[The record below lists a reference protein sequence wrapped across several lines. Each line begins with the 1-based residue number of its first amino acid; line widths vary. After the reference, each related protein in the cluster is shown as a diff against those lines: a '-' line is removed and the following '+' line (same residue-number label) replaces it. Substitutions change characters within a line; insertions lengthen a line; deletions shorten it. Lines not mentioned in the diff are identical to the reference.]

1 MVKKLR
7 LKTNKELKSTFGID
21 KAEKLS
27 KNTYR
32 QTAPIMNEAFND
44 PDVNKAVKRTANKT
58 SKVIKKEA
66 LPTAVT
72 LGLPVAQIGAT
83 ALGTYLT
90 GNPMVG
96 EMMGDFGGKV
106 AKGYIPDKYQSK
118 NKYVNLLSEGIG
130 QIPGMM
136 SGEVDPQDMYNLGN
150 EFMGNL
156 QSDIFKGKKQGGD
169 DYYTPYDMQMEQIMN
184 PFIPQTQPQSQPPAN
199 NQPLSYTQKT
209 DNIAN
214 IPTYTGDDD
223 TYDDEIMIKTTPFQ
237 QKEGSSMGLMG
248 SGRKKKKRG
257 RPKKNNTIIHKVE
270 IIKKSPHEKFQGA
283 NNASLK
289 QLLDAQEMT
298 KQKNLHQN
306 LNDMTNY
313 IKNDMNALKQNMLK
327 LEQER
332 NFYRGALGP

>member
-1 MVKKLR
+1 MVRKLK
-7 LKTNKELKSTFGID
+7 LKSNRELKSTFGID
-21 KAEKLS
+21 KAEKLA
-27 KNTYR
+27 KKTYK
-32 QTAPIMNEAFND
+32 QAAPVLNEAFND
-44 PDVNKAVKRTANKT
+44 PDVNKAVKRAANKT
-58 SKVIKKEA
+58 SRVIKKEA

-72 LGLPVAQIGAT
+72 LGLPVAQMGAT

-106 AKGYIPDKYQSK
+106 AKGYIPDKYESQ
-118 NKYVNLLSEGIG
+118 NKYINLLSEGIG

-156 QSDIFKGKKQGGD
+156 QNDIFKGKKQGGN

-184 PFIPQTQPQSQPPAN
+184 PYMPQSQSQSQSLVT

-214 IPTYTGDDD
+214 TPTYVGDDD

-248 SGRKKKKRG
+248 AGVRRKRG
-257 RPKKNNTIIHKVE
+257 RPRKSETVMKVE
-270 IIKKSPHEKFQGA
+270 IIKKNPYRQFSGA
-283 NNASLK
+283 RNKSLE
-289 QLLDAQEMT
+289 QLLEANEYKQSQMT
-298 KQKNLHQN
+298 K
-306 LNDMTNY
+306 
-313 IKNDMNALKQNMLK
+313 KQM
-327 LEQER
+327 EQFMKR
-332 NFYRGALGP
+332 SGHLFDALGI

>member
-21 KAEKLS
+21 KAEKLA

-32 QTAPIMNEAFND
+32 QAAPVMNEAFND
-44 PDVNKAVKRTANKT
+44 PDVNKAVKRVANKT

-72 LGLPVAQIGAT
+72 LGLPVAQMGAT

-96 EMMGDFGGKV
+96 EKMGDFGGKV
-106 AKGYIPDKYQSK
+106 AKGYIPDKYQSQ

-156 QSDIFKGKKQGGD
+156 QSDIFKGKKQGGH
-169 DYYTPYDMQMEQIMN
+169 DYNTPYDMEMEQIMN
-184 PFIPQTQPQSQPPAN
+184 PFIPQSQSQSQSTAN

-248 SGRKKKKRG
+248 AGVRRKRG
-257 RPKKNNTIIHKVE
+257 RPRKNETVMKVE
-270 IIKKSPHEKFQGA
+270 IIKKSPSTKFSGA
-283 NNASLK
+283 RNKSLE
-289 QLLDAQEMT
+289 QLLEANEYKQSQMT
-298 KQKNLHQN
+298 K
-306 LNDMTNY
+306 
-313 IKNDMNALKQNMLK
+313 KQM
-327 LEQER
+327 EQFMKR
-332 NFYRGALGP
+332 SGHLFDALGI